1 MKKLKELIVL
11 YPSFDRGGATAN
23 LLNFMNE
30 CDKRKIKINFISD
43 INKNEKKKFLRKNI
57 KVFHLNEKYSFKIFQ
72 RFFTSINSIFKLLF
86 LFKKIKSYN
95 SIVVSFQ
102 SHIIPIIFCKI
113 FGRKII
119 IRNSEDII
127 DATKYADFK
136 FSAYIIFILKVLF
149 YNFSDGIIT
158 NSKRSKKSLER
169 ITFKNKSKLIY
180 NPYLKKINIEKK
192 ISRQNVILSVGRF
205 CKQKNQTVAI
215 KAFANFLT
223 KFPNYKLVIIGDGK
237 DKIKLRNIC
246 IDLKIDDKVKFEGWV
261 SDPSRYYLRSKIL
274 LFPSLY
280 EGLPNT
286 LIDAVNFDLPCISS
300 NCSGAKDI
308 LLKDSRIFSP
318 SNNYEILSKKIELM
332 ILEYRKILNQNK
344 ILKKNL
350 SKFLITNQVTEY
362 VKYCNFV
369 INRSI

>member
-30 CDKRKIKINFISD
+30 CDKRNIKIYFISD
-43 INKNEKKKFLRKNI
+43 IDKGDKKKFLRKNI
-57 KVFHLNEKYSFKIFQ
+57 KVFQLNKKYNFKIFQ
-72 RFFTSINSIFKLLF
+72 RFFTSVNSIFKLLF
-86 LFKKIKSYN
+86 LFKKIKSNN
-95 SIVVSFQ
+95 SLVVSFQ
-102 SHIIPIIFCKI
+102 SHILPILFCKI
-113 FGRKII
+113 LGRKII

-136 FSAYIIFILKVLF
+136 FSAYIIFILKILF

-158 NSKRSKKSLER
+158 NSKRSKKSLEK

-192 ISRQNVILSVGRF
+192 ISRQNIILSVGRF
-205 CKQKNQTVAI
+205 CKQKNQIVAI
-215 KAFANFLT
+215 KAFANFLK

-246 IDLKIDDKVKFEGWV
+246 LDLKINNKVKFEGWV

-286 LIDAVNFDLPCISS
+286 LIDAVNFNLPCISS

-318 SNNYEILSKKIELM
+318 SYNYEILSKKIEFM

-362 VKYCNFV
+362 VNYCNFV

>member
-149 YNFSDGIIT
+149 Y
-158 NSKRSKKSLER
+158 
-169 ITFKNKSKLIY
+169 
-180 NPYLKKINIEKK
+180 
-192 ISRQNVILSVGRF
+192 
-205 CKQKNQTVAI
+205 
-215 KAFANFLT
+215 
-223 KFPNYKLVIIGDGK
+223 
-237 DKIKLRNIC
+237 
-246 IDLKIDDKVKFEGWV
+246 
-261 SDPSRYYLRSKIL
+261 
-274 LFPSLY
+274 
-280 EGLPNT
+280 
-286 LIDAVNFDLPCISS
+286 
-300 NCSGAKDI
+300 
-308 LLKDSRIFSP
+308 
-318 SNNYEILSKKIELM
+318 
-332 ILEYRKILNQNK
+332 
-344 ILKKNL
+344 
-350 SKFLITNQVTEY
+350 
-362 VKYCNFV
+362 
-369 INRSI
+369 

>member
-1 MKKLKELIVL
+1 M

-57 KVFHLNEKYSFKIFQ
+57 KVFQLNKKYSFKIFQ

-102 SHIIPIIFCKI
+102 SHILPIIFCKI

-158 NSKRSKKSLER
+158 NSKKSKKSLEK

-192 ISRQNVILSVGRF
+192 INNENIILSF
-205 CKQKNQTVAI
+205 
-215 KAFANFLT
+215 
-223 KFPNYKLVIIGDGK
+223 
-237 DKIKLRNIC
+237 
-246 IDLKIDDKVKFEGWV
+246 VKF
-261 SDPSRYYLRSKIL
+261 
-274 LFPSLY
+274 
-280 EGLPNT
+280 
-286 LIDAVNFDLPCISS
+286 CI
-300 NCSGAKDI
+300 
-308 LLKDSRIFSP
+308 
-318 SNNYEILSKKIELM
+318 
-332 ILEYRKILNQNK
+332 
-344 ILKKNL
+344 
-350 SKFLITNQVTEY
+350 
-362 VKYCNFV
+362 
-369 INRSI
+369 

>member
-1 MKKLKELIVL
+1 MVMKNKALIVANIDNFHKNFNL
-11 YPSFDRGGATAN
+11 PYIKLLKNNGYNIDIASRGKNT
-23 LLNFMNE
+23 F
-30 CDKRKIKINFISD
+30 SD
-43 INKNEKKKFLRKNI
+43 SKVKYNI
-57 KVFHLNEKYSFKIFQ
+57 KFGRTPLKFSNIFAYIQ
-72 RFFTSINSIFKLLF
+72 L
-86 LFKKIKSYN
+86 
-95 SIVVSFQ
+95 
-102 SHIIPIIFCKI
+102 
-113 FGRKII
+113 RKII

-158 NSKRSKKSLER
+158 NSKKSKKSLEK

-246 IDLKIDDKVKFEGWV
+246 IDLKIDNKVKFEGWV

-362 VKYCNFV
+362 VKYCNFI
-369 INRSI
+369 INRSF